1 MNDNLPFVIPS
12 AQSTKATKSGGKG
25 YTYFGNPADFTT
37 HKQRRTKEMQEITK
51 EVKAEKPKIPNPEQ
65 LSFLDIELDPK
76 ATAKSSIPVEL
87 FDDYGLDVNKRLD
100 TNELVISGTDEALE
114 KFEKAMTTFEY
125 VPQENDDGNFKN
137 KEAALLSAITKI
149 SRVSKE
155 KKLDGIIEDEN
166 LGVAYFYKSISEVNA
181 KKIAK
186 DLIETRGIKAKYMV
200 SPSGAKILTGEFSAD
215 DVDLIINDDFENPFA
230 KFEVMH
236 HIGVVTKSINTTYPI
251 TKADI
256 DISGAKT
263 VVGIVDGGIAELDVL
278 KDLVVGHKD
287 YTSNPNSDKHHG
299 TLAASRTI
307 FGNDIEDQLFD
318 NNKLVAHA
326 KVVDIKV
333 MEGDDGP
340 TEVDLISYLEDA
352 IKSFPDVKQY
362 SMSLGLTDLC
372 SHNKKSY
379 LTREL
384 DALQQNYGVVF
395 VVSAGNRD
403 DFHTRQYPDVLL
415 EPESC
420 LNSPGDLTNGLSVGA
435 LADKANKDSLAQ
447 INEPS
452 PFTRTGF
459 DGIRKPDLVHYGG
472 NSRSSGIWR
481 DQGVKGLSVVENELY
496 ENVGTSFATPV
507 VSGELAQALAVID
520 ESGYNNAVDLAK
532 ALTVH
537 SASYIPNETSSINPK
552 DLDKIVGHGVPDVS
566 NVLFADKTKVVY
578 VITGEIG
585 GIPPRS
591 KTREAVRN
599 ISFTIPNELKSLK
612 RQLNVRATL
621 AYTAPIDP
629 NDEVDTAQSDV
640 TMTLYKV
647 NSRKKLVNSGKAD
660 DSDFSYKPK
669 WYTVK
674 CLERTYSSR
683 SYDGGEWEL
692 RLTLQTRGDA
702 DDDSF
707 MQPFALVV
715 SIEDIGDGDGRV
727 DLQQIIKTSHK
738 QYIRISEIRNR
749 QRATTN

>member
-1 MNDNLPFVIPS
+1 MNENLPFVIPS
-12 AQSTKATKSGGKG
+12 TQSAKATKGGGKG
-25 YTYFGNPADFTT
+25 YTFFGDPINFNE
-37 HKQRRTKEMQEITK
+37 HKQQRIKDLQEVTR
-51 EVKAEKPKIPNPEQ
+51 EAKAEKPKISNPEQ

-114 KFEKAMTTFEY
+114 KFEQALADFEY
-125 VPQENDDGNFKN
+125 VPQLNDDGNFKN
-137 KEAALLSAITKI
+137 KGPALLSAITKI

-155 KKLDGIIEDEN
+155 QKLDGIVEEEN
-166 LGVAYFYKSISEVNA
+166 LGVAYFYKSISALNA
-181 KKIAK
+181 KKIA
-186 DLIETRGIKAKYMV
+186 DELIKTRGIKAEYMV

-215 DVDLIINDDFENPFA
+215 DVDLITNDDYENPFA

-256 DISGAKT
+256 DLSNAKT
-263 VVGIVDGGIAELDVL
+263 IVGIVDGGIAELDVL
-278 KDLVVGHKD
+278 EDLVVDRKD
-287 YTSNPNSDKHHG
+287 YTTDPDSDKYHA

-318 NNKLVAHA
+318 NNKLAANA
-326 KVVDIKV
+326 KVVDVKV
-333 MEGDDGP
+333 MEGEDGP
-340 TEVDLISYLEDA
+340 TPVELIGYLEDA
-352 IKSFPDVKQY
+352 IKTFPDVKEY
-362 SMSLGLTDLC
+362 SMSLGMTDLC
-372 SHNKKSY
+372 AHNKKSY

-384 DALQQNYGVVF
+384 DALQHNYGVVF

-403 DFHTRQYPDVLL
+403 DFHTRQYPDVLS
-415 EPESC
+415 EPDSS
-420 LNSPGDLTNGLSVGA
+420 LNSPGDSINGISVGA

-447 INEPS
+447 VNEPS

-472 NSRSSGIWR
+472 NARATGVWR

-507 VSGELAQALAVID
+507 VSGELAQALTVVE
-520 ESGYNNAVDLAK
+520 ESGYDNAVDLAK
-532 ALTVH
+532 ALTIH
-537 SASYIPNETSSINPK
+537 SASYIPNETSLINST
-552 DLDKIVGHGVPDVS
+552 DLDKIVGHGVPDVK
-566 NVLFADKTKVVY
+566 NVLFADKTRVVY
-578 VITGEIG
+578 VISGEIG
-585 GIPPRS
+585 GVPPRS
-591 KTREAVRN
+591 KTREAVRK
-599 ISFTIPNELKSLK
+599 ISFTIPDELKNLK

-647 NSRKKLVNSGKAD
+647 NSRKKLRNSGKAD
-660 DSDFSYKPK
+660 DSDYSYKPK
-669 WYTVK
+669 WYTIK

-707 MQPFALVV
+707 MQPFAVV
-715 SIEDIGDGDGRV
+715 ISIEDIGDDDGRI
-727 DLQQIIKTSHK
+727 DLQQIIRNNHK
-738 QYIRISEIRNR
+738 QYVRINEISNR
-749 QRATTN
+749 QRATTR

>member
-1 MNDNLPFVIPS
+1 MNENLPFVIPGT
-12 AQSTKATKSGGKG
+12 QSTKDTKGGGKG
-25 YTYFGNPADFTT
+25 YKFYGDPGNFNE
-37 HKQRRTKEMQEITK
+37 HKQRRVKEMHEITS
-51 EVKAEKPKIPNPEQ
+51 EVKAEKPKISNPEQ

-87 FDDYGLDVNKRLD
+87 FDEYGLDINKRLD
-100 TNELVISGTDEALE
+100 INEVVVSGTDEALE
-114 KFEKAMTTFEY
+114 KFEQALASFEY
-125 VPQENDDGNFKN
+125 TPQENDDGNFKN
-137 KEAALLSAITKI
+137 KEAALLSVITKI

-155 KKLDGIIEDEN
+155 QKLDGEVDAEN
-166 LGVAYFYKSISEVNA
+166 LGVAYFYKSISELNA
-181 KKIAK
+181 KKIA
-186 DLIETRGIKAKYMV
+186 DELIKTRGIKAKYMV

-215 DVDLIINDDFENPFA
+215 DVDLITNDDYENPFA

-236 HIGVVTKSINTTYPI
+236 HIGVVTKNINTTYPI

-256 DISGAKT
+256 DISNAKT
-263 VVGIVDGGIAELDVL
+263 VIGIVDGGIAELDIL
-278 KDLVVGHKD
+278 KDLVVGRKD
-287 YTSNPNSDKHHG
+287 YTSDPDSDKQHA
-299 TLAASRTI
+299 TLAATRAI

-318 NNKLVAHA
+318 NNKLVANA

-340 TEVDLISYLEDA
+340 TPVDLIGYLEDA
-352 IKSFPDVKQY
+352 IKTFPNVKEY
-362 SMSLGLTDLC
+362 SMSLGLSDYC
-372 SHNKKSY
+372 VHNKKSY

-395 VVSAGNRD
+395 LVSAGNRD

-415 EPESC
+415 EPESG
-420 LNSPGDLTNGLSVGA
+420 LNSPGDLINGLSVGA

-472 NSRSSGIWR
+472 NARATGVWR
-481 DQGVKGLSVVENELY
+481 DQGVKGLSVTENELY
-496 ENVGTSFATPV
+496 EDIGTSFATPV
-507 VSGELAQALAVID
+507 VSGELAQALAIVE
-520 ESGYNNAVDLAK
+520 ESGYDNTVNLAK

-537 SASYIPNETSSINPK
+537 SASYIPNETSLINPL
-552 DLDKIVGHGVPDVS
+552 DLDKIVGHGMPDVN

-578 VITGEIG
+578 VISGEVG
-585 GIPPRS
+585 GIKPRS
-591 KTREAVRN
+591 TTREAVRK
-599 ISFTIPNELKSLK
+599 ISFTIPDELKSLK

-660 DSDFSYKPK
+660 DSDYSYKPK
-669 WYTVK
+669 WYTIK

-683 SYDGGEWEL
+683 SYDGGEWEI

-707 MQPFALVV
+707 MQSYALVI
-715 SIEDIGDGDGRV
+715 SIEDIGDDDGRI
-727 DLQQIIKTSHK
+727 DLQQIIKNNHK
-738 QYIRISEIRNR
+738 QYVRISEIRNR
-749 QRATTN
+749 QKVTTR